1 MKRIVQKSIS
11 LTLILLVLAGCFLPG
26 ISHAVENVSMRIGY
40 KLDGVTSVSKGM
52 PFGATFYFNFEEES
66 ISSPKEAPKVSVAAS
81 GVALSKKSFELAPFS
96 LRVSDT
102 GSSEEPFPSGTTYEL
117 YIPEQYMTYTG
128 KSPATFKFTIT
139 WKSGSESYRAYGQ
152 KTVTECVVSD
162 AEPEPEQPQAKPG
175 LLLEGYSVSDKDI
188 REGKQFELTLNVR
201 NNSQV
206 ECRNVNVVL
215 PSLESI
221 TVNGGLNAQTIA
233 SLPAGGAA
241 SVKFSMLCAPSMATG
256 NVPIAVSLFGED
268 VEERT
273 YQAYVFVTGTAD
285 QKEEEPPVSEAPQEL
300 KPIIILESY
309 DYGGEAVRGGKEF
322 DLTMNFRNTS
332 RTLSIDNALIK
343 VSAVTN
349 DAGAGAAFTPANSSS
364 TFYIESIAPGQ
375 SAQETITLLPKADA
389 EPNSYSMQV
398 TFDYVYGKD
407 HTSATDSV
415 TFSIPLTQEDRFT
428 VTLGEIYGPVM
439 VGDSVSLSA
448 NYVNQGKST
457 IYNLSVAV
465 EGNFTALDGST
476 SYIGNVQSGTGDY
489 VDLSVS
495 PNEPGLMEGK
505 MIFTYEDSTG
515 AQKTAEQSFTCDVV
529 ESFSD
534 PVIDPGIEDPM
545 MDPSAEEDQGLPV
558 WAIALIAVGGAAVLV
573 VLIVLIRKHRKAKRE
588 RFLEELESGEGE
600 PAPFEPEQ
608 PAAEQPQE
616 EGEQP

>member
-1 MKRIVQKSIS
+1 M
-11 LTLILLVLAGCFLPG
+11 TPG
-26 ISHAVENVSMRIGY
+26 R
-40 KLDGVTSVSKGM
+40 
-52 PFGATFYFNFEEES
+52 
-66 ISSPKEAPKVSVAAS
+66 
-81 GVALSKKSFELAPFS
+81 
-96 LRVSDT
+96 
-102 GSSEEPFPSGTTYEL
+102 
-117 YIPEQYMTYTG
+117 
-128 KSPATFKFTIT
+128 
-139 WKSGSESYRAYGQ
+139 
-152 KTVTECVVSD
+152 
-162 AEPEPEQPQAKPG
+162 
-175 LLLEGYSVSDKDI
+175 
-188 REGKQFELTLNVR
+188 
-201 NNSQV
+201 
-206 ECRNVNVVL
+206 
-215 PSLESI
+215 
-221 TVNGGLNAQTIA
+221 
-233 SLPAGGAA
+233 
-241 SVKFSMLCAPSMATG
+241 
-256 NVPIAVSLFGED
+256 
-268 VEERT
+268 
-273 YQAYVFVTGTAD
+273 
-285 QKEEEPPVSEAPQEL
+285 
-300 KPIIILESY
+300 
-309 DYGGEAVRGGKEF
+309 
-322 DLTMNFRNTS
+322 
-332 RTLSIDNALIK
+332 
-343 VSAVTN
+343 
-349 DAGAGAAFTPANSSS
+349 GAAFTPANSSS